1 MDELVSAAATIHG
14 AQIQANYTLWAAVL
28 GGIFLLGSIWLTVKS
43 TLQAHKADKL
53 AEAKRDVCLELV
65 QNWYNFLST
74 LNSYQSIEEK
84 EAYNANYQDTLTK
97 LLSSLHKSSFI
108 SDPKTKELILDFT
121 MDLTKSNFKIMELIN
136 NWYAIEIDQAHK
148 VNVIFEL
155 MDIANLI
162 GLRAMELQISL
173 RKELGL
179 NDDDVI
185 NQRILKKQKDFAEDV
200 KKMLRKLYGLQ

>member
-155 MDIANLI
+155 MDIANPI